1 MDDVEAADVVAGAVV
16 VGVDGSPTSLAAL
29 DWAAEQARLEE
40 RRLTIV
46 HAATVGTLAAT
57 HVDARRIIAVMH
69 AEGRGVLRIAHERAK
84 GHRLADVRTVLRLDD
99 ARSVLLDASRHAHL
113 LVVGSRGRGPVAS
126 LVLGSVGVALSQ
138 HARCPVAVHRP
149 VDGARGRA
157 ADVDGGRGVVVALDE
172 HSGPALAWAYRHA
185 ALRRSTLTVLGE
197 ESQLAGLRGVEG
209 LATTCGAG
217 QTPVSVTLR
226 AERGRI
232 DEALLRLG
240 RDMDVVVLGSHLRRT
255 VLGLLDL
262 DVVAGVV
269 ERSPCVVAV
278 VPDRD
283 RSPTR

>member
-1 MDDVEAADVVAGAVV
+1 MDDVEVVDLVSGAVV

-29 DWAAEQARLEE
+29 DWSAEQARLEE
-40 RRLTIV
+40 RRLMIV

-57 HVDARRIIAVMH
+57 HVDARRITAVMH
-69 AEGRGVLRIAHERAK
+69 AEGRAVLRSAHERAK
-84 GHRLADVRTVLRLDD
+84 GHRVADVRTALRMDD
-99 ARSVLLDASRHAHL
+99 PRAVLLDASRHAHL
-113 LVVGSRGRGPVAS
+113 VVVGSRGRGPVAS
-126 LVLGSVGVALSQ
+126 LLLGSVGVALSQ
-138 HARCPVAVHRP
+138 HARSPVAVQRP
-149 VDGARGRA
+149 SVASPGRA
-157 ADVDGGRGVVVALDE
+157 VHDDTGRGVVVALDE
-172 HSGPALAWAYRHA
+172 HSSRALAWAYRQA
-185 ALRRSTLTVLGE
+185 ALRRSPLTVLGE
-197 ESQLAGLRGVEG
+197 ESELARFRGLAGL
-209 LATTCGAG
+209 AATCGAG
-217 QTPVSVTLR
+217 HPPVPVTLR

-283 RSPTR
+283 